1 MDSQPLELLL
11 PAGKGR
17 ELIFYA
23 GPDAGVVSIDLDG
36 EHFEFDLR
44 HDTAEEL
51 GLAYQVPDSSIRQI
65 YRVLWTLALVSFA
78 VIFGF
83 YYVLLGKSSHL
94 AESERAVWLDTLKII
109 STIMVVMVHCAG
121 DVYNNTFGVDK
132 ALWIQGLLAN
142 AIPRFAVPCFLMITG
157 ALSLTRPFDI
167 RRTGKK
173 EIGRAHV

>member
-1 MDSQPLELLL
+1 VDCDGKARVVVGPGGGPENLFLVPGEQG
-11 PAGKGR
+11 AGAD
-17 ELIFYA
+17 FADNA

-83 YYVLLGKSSHL
+83 YYVLL
-94 AESERAVWLDTLKII
+94 
-109 STIMVVMVHCAG
+109 
-121 DVYNNTFGVDK
+121 
-132 ALWIQGLLAN
+132 
-142 AIPRFAVPCFLMITG
+142 
-157 ALSLTRPFDI
+157 
-167 RRTGKK
+167 
-173 EIGRAHV
+173 